1 MQREYGFDN
10 GNGTSVSK
18 RLRFLAYPSIE
29 YGKEKIENISVVGKK
44 GTLTKRTGIY
54 TDTIILNKMEYV
66 SKSRELSETE
76 RIMLTEWL
84 KATKTV
90 SYSDMPDYFS

>member
-29 YGKEKIENISVVGKK
+29 YGKEKIENISVVGK
-44 GTLTKRTGIY
+44 
-54 TDTIILNKMEYV
+54 
-66 SKSRELSETE
+66 
-76 RIMLTEWL
+76 
-84 KATKTV
+84 
-90 SYSDMPDYFS
+90 